1 MRERIED
8 WEVSIVEEGD
18 EDWGGRG
25 EDWGGR
31 SEDWGG
37 KGEDL
42 GGRSEDWGR
51 WMGFEG

>member
-1 MRERIED
+1 M
-8 WEVSIVEEGD
+8 EEGD

-31 SEDWGG
+31 SEDWG
-37 KGEDL
+37 
-42 GGRSEDWGR
+42 R